1 MMSAPEP
8 IRRARLLRPLMHFSL
23 LVLISL
29 MLVWGIELLRRQDPF
44 LRAVANIPPELEQLE
59 LLLERP
65 TLTLRDGARPLA
77 TLRVDTLA
85 IERNRVHWRAKR
97 LRHAVVY
104 GARGEPIG
112 TARADE
118 LTYNFPAKR
127 LYIAGNP
134 TLTIRRHPLG
144 DFPLTVQAAWLHWD
158 LRQQQIHT
166 DLPTRLSWQDGQ
178 GAIERLR
185 WDLASGVL
193 ELERGK
199 FRVSS
204 TLVQERAQ
212 PKREIDIQW
221 DTAKLRSDHSEV
233 RGLRLRD
240 GDTRATAERADVYDR
255 KRYALATGALRLEDP
270 RIDIDGKQLEIWYG
284 ENQKRARLQNS
295 VRMRVKPRESQP
307 TPEGEAE
314 SEVEQAKRY
323 PIDATCDDLEYFYRR
338 KVAYLRGN
346 IKAVQQLPEGRTRTL
361 YADEA
366 EYDQNKETL
375 TLKGTVILDEPDRLR
390 LETELAVVSLKE
402 GEETVELPRGA
413 KGVFYY
419 TEEDEEATPP
429 NGNR

>member
-1 MMSAPEP
+1 MMSAPELT
-8 IRRARLLRPLMHFSL
+8 RRARLLRPLTQLSL
-23 LVLISL
+23 LVLITL
-29 MLVWGIELLRRQDPF
+29 ALVWSVELIRHQDPF
-44 LRAVANIPPELEQLE
+44 LRAVANLPPELQQLE

-65 TLTLRDGARPLA
+65 TLTLRDGERVWA
-77 TLRVDTLA
+77 TLRVDALA
-85 IERNRVHWRAKR
+85 IERNRVHWRAIR
-97 LRHAVVY
+97 LRQAVLY
-104 GARGEPIG
+104 DERGKPIG
-112 TARADE
+112 TARAGE

-144 DFPLTVQAAWLHWD
+144 DFPLTVQTAWLNWD
-158 LRQQQIHT
+158 LRYQQIHT

-193 ELERGK
+193 TLERGR

-212 PKREIDIQW
+212 PKREIDILW

-233 RGLRLRD
+233 QGLRLRD
-240 GDTRATAERADVYDR
+240 GDTLATAERADVYDR
-255 KRYALATGALRLEDP
+255 KRYALATGNLRLEDP
-270 RIDIDGKQLEIWYG
+270 RIDIEGKQLEIWYG

-295 VRMRVKPRESQP
+295 VRMRIKPRQTQP
-307 TPEGEAE
+307 PPEGEE
-314 SEVEQAKRY
+314 QSEVEQAKRY

-375 TLKGTVILDEPDRLR
+375 TLKGKVILDEPDRLR
-390 LETELAVVSLKE
+390 LETALAIVSLKE

>member
-8 IRRARLLRPLMHFSL
+8 IRRARFARPLLQLSL
-23 LVLISL
+23 LVLFSL
-29 MLVWGIELLRRQDPF
+29 ALFWGVELLRRQDPF
-44 LRAVANIPPELEQLE
+44 LRAVANLPPELQQLE

-65 TLTLRDGARPLA
+65 TLTLRDGARVLA
-77 TLRVDTLA
+77 TLHFDALA
-85 IERNRVHWRAKR
+85 IERNRIHWRATH
-97 LRHAVVY
+97 LRQAILY
-104 GARGEPIG
+104 DARGEPIG

-118 LTYNFPAKR
+118 LIYNFPAKR
-127 LYIAGNP
+127 LYITGNP
-134 TLTIRRHPLG
+134 TLTIHRHPLG
-144 DFPLTVQAAWLHWD
+144 KFPLTVQTAWLNWD
-158 LRQQQIHT
+158 LRYQQIHT
-166 DLPTRLSWQDGQ
+166 DLPTRLTWQDGQ
-178 GAIERLR
+178 GTIERLR

-193 ELERGK
+193 ELERGA

-204 TLVQERAQ
+204 ALIQERAQ

-221 DTAKLRSDHSEV
+221 DTAKLRGDHSEV

-240 GDTRATAERADVYDR
+240 GDTFATAERADIYDR

-295 VRMRVKPRESQP
+295 VRMRIKPRQSEP
-307 TPEGEAE
+307 PPEGEEE

-323 PIDATCDDLEYFYRR
+323 PVDASCDDIEYFYRR

-375 TLKGTVILDEPDRLR
+375 TLKGRVILDEPDRLR
-390 LETELAVVSLKE
+390 LETELAIVSLKE
-402 GEETVELPRGA
+402 GEETIDLPRGA

>member
-1 MMSAPEP
+1 MMSAPELT
-8 IRRARLLRPLMHFSL
+8 RRARLLRPLTQLSL
-23 LVLISL
+23 LVLITL
-29 MLVWGIELLRRQDPF
+29 ALVWSVELIRHQDPF
-44 LRAVANIPPELEQLE
+44 LRAVANLPPELQQLE

-65 TLTLRDGARPLA
+65 TLTLRDGERVWA
-77 TLRVDTLA
+77 TLRVDALA
-85 IERNRVHWRAKR
+85 IERNRVHWRAIR
-97 LRHAVVY
+97 LRQAVLY
-104 GARGEPIG
+104 DERGKPIG
-112 TARADE
+112 TARAGE

-144 DFPLTVQAAWLHWD
+144 DFPLTVQTAWLNWD
-158 LRQQQIHT
+158 LRYQQIHT

-193 ELERGK
+193 TLERGR
-199 FRVSS
+199 FQVSS

-233 RGLRLRD
+233 QGLRLRD
-240 GDTRATAERADVYDR
+240 GDTLATAERADVYDR
-255 KRYALATGALRLEDP
+255 KRYALATGNLRLEDP
-270 RIDIDGKQLEIWYG
+270 RIDIEGKQLEIWYG

-295 VRMRVKPRESQP
+295 VRMRIKPRQTQP
-307 TPEGEAE
+307 PPEGEE
-314 SEVEQAKRY
+314 QSEVEQAKRY
-323 PIDATCDDLEYFYRR
+323 PVDATCDDLEYFYRR

-346 IKAVQQLPEGRTRTL
+346 IKAVQQLPEGRMRTL

-375 TLKGTVILDEPDRLR
+375 TLKGKVILDEPDRLR
-390 LETELAVVSLKE
+390 LETALAIVSLKE

>member
-1 MMSAPEP
+1 MMSAPELT
-8 IRRARLLRPLMHFSL
+8 RRARLLRPLTQLSL
-23 LVLISL
+23 LVLITL
-29 MLVWGIELLRRQDPF
+29 ALVWSVELIRHQDPF
-44 LRAVANIPPELEQLE
+44 LRAVANLPPELQQLE

-65 TLTLRDGARPLA
+65 TLTLRDGERVWA
-77 TLRVDTLA
+77 TLRVDALA
-85 IERNRVHWRAKR
+85 IERNRVHWRAIR
-97 LRHAVVY
+97 LRQAVLY
-104 GARGEPIG
+104 DEQGKPIG
-112 TARADE
+112 IARADE

-144 DFPLTVQAAWLHWD
+144 DFPLTVQTAWLNWD
-158 LRQQQIHT
+158 LRYQQIHT

-193 ELERGK
+193 TLERGR

-212 PKREIDIQW
+212 PKREIDILW
-221 DTAKLRSDHSEV
+221 DTAKLRRDHSEV
-233 RGLRLRD
+233 QGLRLRD
-240 GDTRATAERADVYDR
+240 GDTLATAERADVYDR
-255 KRYALATGALRLEDP
+255 KRYALATGNLRLEDP
-270 RIDIDGKQLEIWYG
+270 RIDIEGKQLEIWYG

-295 VRMRVKPRESQP
+295 VRMRIKPRQTQP
-307 TPEGEAE
+307 PPEGEE
-314 SEVEQAKRY
+314 QSEVEQAKRY

-375 TLKGTVILDEPDRLR
+375 TLKGKVILDEPDRLR
-390 LETELAVVSLKE
+390 LETALAIVSLKE

>member
-1 MMSAPEP
+1 M
-8 IRRARLLRPLMHFSL
+8 RPLLQFSL
-23 LVLISL
+23 LALTSL
-29 MLVWGIELLRRQDPF
+29 TLVWGVELLRRQDPF
-44 LRAVANIPPELEQLE
+44 LRVARNIPPDQQQLE

-77 TLRVDTLA
+77 TLHIDALA
-85 IERNRVHWRAKR
+85 IERNRIHWRATR
-97 LRHAVVY
+97 LRQAILY
-104 GARGEPIG
+104 DEQGKPIG
-112 TARADE
+112 SARANE
-118 LTYNFPAKR
+118 LIYNFPAKR
-127 LYIAGNP
+127 LHIAGDP

-144 DFPLTVQAAWLHWD
+144 DFPLTVRAAQLQWD
-158 LRQQQIHT
+158 LRTQQIRA
-166 DLPTRLSWQDGQ
+166 DLPTRLTWQDGQ
-178 GAIERLR
+178 GAIERMR

-193 ELERGK
+193 ALERGA

-204 TLVQERAQ
+204 ALIQERAQ

-221 DTAKLRSDHSEV
+221 DTAKLRSDYSEV

-240 GDTRATAERADVYDR
+240 GDTLATAERADVYDR

-270 RIDIDGKQLEIWYG
+270 RIDIEGKQLEIWYG

-295 VRMRVKPRESQP
+295 VRMRIKPREPQP
-307 TPEGEAE
+307 PPNGEE
-314 SEVEQAKRY
+314 PSEIDQAKRF
-323 PIDATCDDLEYFYRR
+323 PVDATCDDLEYFYRR
-338 KVAYLRGN
+338 KVAHLRGN

-375 TLKGTVILDEPDRLR
+375 TLKGKVILDEPDRLR
-390 LETELAVVSLKE
+390 LETELAIVSLKE

>member
-1 MMSAPEP
+1 MMSAPELT
-8 IRRARLLRPLMHFSL
+8 RRARLLRPLTQLSL
-23 LVLISL
+23 LVLITL
-29 MLVWGIELLRRQDPF
+29 ALVWSVELIRHQDPF
-44 LRAVANIPPELEQLE
+44 LRAVANLPPELQQLE

-65 TLTLRDGARPLA
+65 TLTLRDGERVWA
-77 TLRVDTLA
+77 TLRVDALA
-85 IERNRVHWRAKR
+85 IERNRVHWRAIR
-97 LRHAVVY
+97 LRQAVLY
-104 GARGEPIG
+104 DERGKPIG
-112 TARADE
+112 TARAGE

-144 DFPLTVQAAWLHWD
+144 DFPLTVQTAWLNWD
-158 LRQQQIHT
+158 LRYQQIHT

-193 ELERGK
+193 MLERGR

-204 TLVQERAQ
+204 ALVQERAQ

-221 DTAKLRSDHSEV
+221 DTAKLRRDHSEV
-233 RGLRLRD
+233 QGLRLRD
-240 GDTRATAERADVYDR
+240 GDTLATAERADVYDR
-255 KRYALATGALRLEDP
+255 KRYALATGNLRLEDP
-270 RIDIDGKQLEIWYG
+270 RIDIEGKQLEIWYG

-295 VRMRVKPRESQP
+295 VRMRVKPRETQP
-307 TPEGEAE
+307 PPAGEEE

-375 TLKGTVILDEPDRLR
+375 TLKGKVILDEPDRLR
-390 LETELAVVSLKE
+390 LETALAIVSLKE

-419 TEEDEEATPP
+419 TEENEEATPP

>member
-1 MMSAPEP
+1 MMSAPELT
-8 IRRARLLRPLMHFSL
+8 RRARLLRPLTQLSL
-23 LVLISL
+23 LVLITL
-29 MLVWGIELLRRQDPF
+29 ALVWSVELIRHQDPF
-44 LRAVANIPPELEQLE
+44 LRAVANLPPELQQLE

-65 TLTLRDGARPLA
+65 TLTLRDGERVWA
-77 TLRVDTLA
+77 TLRVDALA
-85 IERNRVHWRAKR
+85 IERNRVHWRAIR
-97 LRHAVVY
+97 LRQAVLY
-104 GARGEPIG
+104 DERGKPIG
-112 TARADE
+112 TARAGE

-144 DFPLTVQAAWLHWD
+144 DFPLTVQTAWLNWD
-158 LRQQQIHT
+158 LRYQQIHT

-193 ELERGK
+193 TLERGR

-221 DTAKLRSDHSEV
+221 DTAKLRRDHSEV
-233 RGLRLRD
+233 QGLRLRD
-240 GDTRATAERADVYDR
+240 GDTLATAERADVYDR
-255 KRYALATGALRLEDP
+255 KRYALATGNLRLEDP
-270 RIDIDGKQLEIWYG
+270 RIDIEGKQLEIWYG

-295 VRMRVKPRESQP
+295 VRMRIKPRQTQP
-307 TPEGEAE
+307 PPEGEE
-314 SEVEQAKRY
+314 QSEVEQAKRY

-375 TLKGTVILDEPDRLR
+375 TLKGKVILDEPDRLR
-390 LETELAVVSLKE
+390 LETALAIVSLKE

>member
-1 MMSAPEP
+1 MMSAPELT
-8 IRRARLLRPLMHFSL
+8 RRARLLRPLTQLSL
-23 LVLISL
+23 LVLITL
-29 MLVWGIELLRRQDPF
+29 ALVWSVELIRHQDPF
-44 LRAVANIPPELEQLE
+44 LRAVANLPPELQQLE

-65 TLTLRDGARPLA
+65 TLTLRDGARVLA
-77 TLRVDTLA
+77 TLHFDALS
-85 IERNRVHWRAKR
+85 IERNRVHWRAIR
-97 LRHAVVY
+97 LRQAVLY
-104 GARGEPIG
+104 DERGKTIG
-112 TARADE
+112 IARADE

-144 DFPLTVQAAWLHWD
+144 DFPLTVQTAWLNWD
-158 LRQQQIHT
+158 LRYQQIHT

-193 ELERGK
+193 TLERGK

-212 PKREIDIQW
+212 PKREIDILW

-233 RGLRLRD
+233 QGLRLRD
-240 GDTRATAERADVYDR
+240 GDTLATAERADVYDR
-255 KRYALATGALRLEDP
+255 KRYALATGNLRLEDP
-270 RIDIDGKQLEIWYG
+270 RIDIEGKQLEIWYG

-295 VRMRVKPRESQP
+295 VRMRIKPRQTQP
-307 TPEGEAE
+307 PPEGEE
-314 SEVEQAKRY
+314 QSEVEQAKRY

-375 TLKGTVILDEPDRLR
+375 TLKGKVILDEPDRLR
-390 LETELAVVSLKE
+390 LETALAIVSLKE

-419 TEEDEEATPP
+419 TEENEEATPP

>member
-1 MMSAPEP
+1 
-8 IRRARLLRPLMHFSL
+8 
-23 LVLISL
+23 
-29 MLVWGIELLRRQDPF
+29 VW
-44 LRAVANIPPELEQLE
+44 
-59 LLLERP
+59 
-65 TLTLRDGARPLA
+65 A
-77 TLRVDTLA
+77 TLRVDALA
-85 IERNRVHWRAKR
+85 IERNRVHWRATR
-97 LRHAVVY
+97 LRQAVLY
-104 GARGEPIG
+104 DERGKPIG
-112 TARADE
+112 AARADE
-118 LTYNFPAKR
+118 LIYNFPAKR

-144 DFPLTVQAAWLHWD
+144 DFPLTVQTAWLNWD
-158 LRQQQIHT
+158 LRYQQIHT

-193 ELERGK
+193 TLERGK

-221 DTAKLRSDHSEV
+221 DTAKLRRDHSEV
-233 RGLRLRD
+233 QGLRLRD
-240 GDTRATAERADVYDR
+240 GDTLATAERADVYDR
-255 KRYALATGALRLEDP
+255 KRYALATGNLRFEDP

-295 VRMRVKPRESQP
+295 VRMRVKPRETQP
-307 TPEGEAE
+307 PPAGEEE

-375 TLKGTVILDEPDRLR
+375 TLKGKVILDEPDRLR
-390 LETELAVVSLKE
+390 LETELAIVSLKE

>member
-1 MMSAPEP
+1 M
-8 IRRARLLRPLMHFSL
+8 RPLIQFSL
-23 LVLISL
+23 LALISFT
-29 MLVWGIELLRRQDPF
+29 LVWGIELLRHQDPF

-65 TLTLRDGARPLA
+65 TLTLRDGAHMVA
-77 TLRVDTLA
+77 TLQMDKLA
-85 IERNRVHWRAKR
+85 IERNRVHWRAER
-97 LRHAVVY
+97 LRQAVLY
-104 GARGEPIG
+104 DEQGKPIG
-112 TARADE
+112 TARADA
-118 LTYNFPAKR
+118 LIYNFPAKR

-144 DFPLTVQAAWLHWD
+144 DFPLTIQTAWLNWD
-158 LRQQQIHT
+158 LRYQQIHT

-178 GAIERLR
+178 GTIERLR

-193 ELERGK
+193 TLEHGK
-199 FRVSS
+199 FRISS

-212 PKREIDIQW
+212 PKREIDLQW

-240 GDTRATAERADVYDR
+240 GDTLATAERADVYDR
-255 KRYALATGALRLEDP
+255 KRYARATGTLRLEDP
-270 RIDIDGKQLEIWYG
+270 RIDIEGKQLEIWYG

-295 VRMRVKPRESQP
+295 VRMRVKPRENQP
-307 TPEGEAE
+307 PPEGAEE

-323 PIDATCDDLEYFYRR
+323 PIDATCDTLEYFYRR
-338 KVAYLRGN
+338 KVASLRGN

-375 TLKGTVILDEPDRLR
+375 ILKGKVILDEPDRLR
-390 LETELAVVSLKE
+390 LETELAIVSLKE
-402 GEETVELPRGA
+402 GEETVDLPRGA

-419 TEEDEEATPP
+419 TEEDEEAPP
-429 NGNR
+429 SDGSR

>member
-8 IRRARLLRPLMHFSL
+8 IRRARLLRPLIQLSL
-23 LVLISL
+23 LVLITL
-29 MLVWGIELLRRQDPF
+29 ALVWSVELIRRQDPF
-44 LRAVANIPPELEQLE
+44 LRAAANIPAELEQLE
-59 LLLERP
+59 LLLEQP
-65 TLTLRDGARPLA
+65 TLTLRDGARVLA
-77 TLRVDTLA
+77 TLHLDALA
-85 IERNRVHWRAKR
+85 IERNRVHWRAKH
-97 LRHAVVY
+97 LRQAILY
-104 GARGEPIG
+104 DARGEPIG

-144 DFPLTVQAAWLHWD
+144 DFPLTVQTAWLNWD

-166 DLPTRLSWQDGQ
+166 DLPTRLTWQDGQ

-193 ELERGK
+193 TLERGR

-204 TLVQERAQ
+204 ALVQERAQ

-233 RGLRLRD
+233 QGLRLRD
-240 GDTRATAERADVYDR
+240 GDTLATAERADVYDR
-255 KRYALATGALRLEDP
+255 KRYALATGNLRLEDP
-270 RIDIDGKQLEIWYG
+270 RIDIEGKQLEIWYG

-295 VRMRVKPRESQP
+295 VRMRIKPRETQP
-307 TPEGEAE
+307 PPAGEEE

-375 TLKGTVILDEPDRLR
+375 TLKGKVILDEPDRLR
-390 LETELAVVSLKE
+390 LETELAIVSLKE

>member
-1 MMSAPEP
+1 
-8 IRRARLLRPLMHFSL
+8 LQ
-23 LVLISL
+23 
-29 MLVWGIELLRRQDPF
+29 G
-44 LRAVANIPPELEQLE
+44 LE
-59 LLLERP
+59 LLLEQP
-65 TLTLRDGARPLA
+65 TLTLRDGKRRLA
-77 TLRVDTLA
+77 TLRVDALA
-85 IERNRVHWRAKR
+85 IERNRVHWRAIR
-97 LRHAVVY
+97 LRQAVLY
-104 GARGEPIG
+104 DERGKPIG
-112 TARADE
+112 TARAGE

-144 DFPLTVQAAWLHWD
+144 DFPLTVQTAWLNWD
-158 LRQQQIHT
+158 LRYQQIHT

-178 GAIERLR
+178 GAIERLH

-193 ELERGK
+193 TLERGR
-199 FRVSS
+199 FQVSS

-233 RGLRLRD
+233 QGLRLRD
-240 GDTRATAERADVYDR
+240 GDTLATAERADVYDR
-255 KRYALATGALRLEDP
+255 KRYALATGNLRLEDP
-270 RIDIDGKQLEIWYG
+270 RIDIEGKQLEIWYG

-295 VRMRVKPRESQP
+295 VRMRIKPRETQP
-307 TPEGEAE
+307 PPEGEE
-314 SEVEQAKRY
+314 QSEVEQAKRY
-323 PIDATCDDLEYFYRR
+323 PVDATCDDLEYFYRR

-346 IKAVQQLPEGRTRTL
+346 IKAVQQLPEGRMRTL

-375 TLKGTVILDEPDRLR
+375 TLKGKVILDEPDRLR
-390 LETELAVVSLKE
+390 LETALAIVSLKE

>member
-1 MMSAPEP
+1 MMSAPELT
-8 IRRARLLRPLMHFSL
+8 RRARLLRPLTQLSL
-23 LVLISL
+23 LVLITL
-29 MLVWGIELLRRQDPF
+29 ALVWSVELIRHQDPF
-44 LRAVANIPPELEQLE
+44 LRAVANLPPELQQLE

-65 TLTLRDGARPLA
+65 TLTLRDGERVWA
-77 TLRVDTLA
+77 TLRVDALA
-85 IERNRVHWRAKR
+85 IERNRVHWRAIR
-97 LRHAVVY
+97 LRQAVLY
-104 GARGEPIG
+104 DERGKPIG
-112 TARADE
+112 TARAGE

-144 DFPLTVQAAWLHWD
+144 DFPLTVQTAWLNWD
-158 LRQQQIHT
+158 LRYQQIHT

-193 ELERGK
+193 MLERGR

-204 TLVQERAQ
+204 ALVQERAQ

-221 DTAKLRSDHSEV
+221 DTAKLRRDHSEV
-233 RGLRLRD
+233 QVLRLRD
-240 GDTRATAERADVYDR
+240 GDTLATAERADVYDR
-255 KRYALATGALRLEDP
+255 KRYALATGNLRLEDP
-270 RIDIDGKQLEIWYG
+270 RIDIEGKQLEIWYG

-295 VRMRVKPRESQP
+295 VRMRIKPRQTQP
-307 TPEGEAE
+307 PPEGEE
-314 SEVEQAKRY
+314 QSEVEQAKRY
-323 PIDATCDDLEYFYRR
+323 PVDATCDDLEYFYRR

-375 TLKGTVILDEPDRLR
+375 TLKGKVILDEPDRLR
-390 LETELAVVSLKE
+390 LETELAIVSLKE

>member
-8 IRRARLLRPLMHFSL
+8 TRRARPLRPLTQFSL
-23 LVLISL
+23 LVLITL
-29 MLVWGIELLRRQDPF
+29 ALVWGIALIRRQDPF
-44 LRAVANIPPELEQLE
+44 LRAVANLPPELEQLE

-65 TLTLRDGARPLA
+65 TLTLRDGERVWA
-77 TLRVDTLA
+77 TLRVDALA
-85 IERNRVHWRAKR
+85 IERNRVHWRATR
-97 LRHAVVY
+97 LRQAVLY
-104 GARGEPIG
+104 DERGKPIG

-144 DFPLTVQAAWLHWD
+144 DFPLTVQTAWLNWD

-166 DLPTRLSWQDGQ
+166 NLPTRLSWQDGQ

-193 ELERGK
+193 TLERGR

-204 TLVQERAQ
+204 ALVQERAQ

-221 DTAKLRSDHSEV
+221 DTAKLRRDHSEV
-233 RGLRLRD
+233 QGLRLRD
-240 GDTRATAERADVYDR
+240 GDTLATAERADIYDR
-255 KRYALATGALRLEDP
+255 QRYALATGNLRLEDP

-295 VRMRVKPRESQP
+295 VRMRIKPRQTEP
-307 TPEGEAE
+307 PPEGEEE

-323 PIDATCDDLEYFYRR
+323 PVDATCDDIEYFYRR

-375 TLKGTVILDEPDRLR
+375 ILKGKVILDEPDRLR
-390 LETELAVVSLKE
+390 LETALAIVSLKE
-402 GEETVELPRGA
+402 GEETVDLPRGA

>member
-1 MMSAPEP
+1 MSAPEP
-8 IRRARLLRPLMHFSL
+8 IRRARLLRPLTQFSL
-23 LVLISL
+23 LVLMTL
-29 MLVWGIELLRRQDPF
+29 ALVWGITLIRRQDPF
-44 LRAVANIPPELEQLE
+44 LRAVANLPPDLQGLE
-59 LLLERP
+59 LLLEQP
-65 TLTLRDGARPLA
+65 TLTLRDGERVWA
-77 TLRVDTLA
+77 TLRVDALA
-85 IERNRVHWRAKR
+85 IERNRVHWRAIR
-97 LRHAVVY
+97 LRQAVLY
-104 GARGEPIG
+104 DERGKPIG
-112 TARADE
+112 TARAGE

-144 DFPLTVQAAWLHWD
+144 DFPLTVQTAWLNWD
-158 LRQQQIHT
+158 LRYQQIHT

-193 ELERGK
+193 TLERGR
-199 FRVSS
+199 FQVSS

-221 DTAKLRSDHSEV
+221 DTAKLRRDHSEV
-233 RGLRLRD
+233 QGLRLRD
-240 GDTRATAERADVYDR
+240 GDTFATAERADVYDR
-255 KRYALATGALRLEDP
+255 KRYALATGNLRLEDP

-295 VRMRVKPRESQP
+295 VRMRVKPRETQP
-307 TPEGEAE
+307 PPAGEEE

-375 TLKGTVILDEPDRLR
+375 TLKGKVILDEPDRLR
-390 LETELAVVSLKE
+390 LETALAIVSLKE

>member
-1 MMSAPEP
+1 MMSAPELT
-8 IRRARLLRPLMHFSL
+8 RRARLLRPLTQLSL
-23 LVLISL
+23 LVLITL
-29 MLVWGIELLRRQDPF
+29 ALVWSVELIRHQDPF
-44 LRAVANIPPELEQLE
+44 LRAVADLPPDLQGLE
-59 LLLERP
+59 LLLEQP
-65 TLTLRDGARPLA
+65 TLTLRDGKRRLA
-77 TLRVDTLA
+77 TLRVDALA
-85 IERNRVHWRAKR
+85 IERNRVHWRAIR
-97 LRHAVVY
+97 LRQAVLY
-104 GARGEPIG
+104 DERGKPIG
-112 TARADE
+112 TARAGE

-144 DFPLTVQAAWLHWD
+144 DFPLTVQTAWLNWD
-158 LRQQQIHT
+158 LRYQQIHT

-193 ELERGK
+193 MLERGR

-204 TLVQERAQ
+204 ALVQERAQ

-221 DTAKLRSDHSEV
+221 DTAKLRRDHSEV
-233 RGLRLRD
+233 QGLRLRD
-240 GDTRATAERADVYDR
+240 GDTLATAERADVYDR
-255 KRYALATGALRLEDP
+255 KRYALATGNLRLEDP
-270 RIDIDGKQLEIWYG
+270 RIDIEGKQLEIWYG

-295 VRMRVKPRESQP
+295 VRMRIKPRQTQP
-307 TPEGEAE
+307 PPEGEE
-314 SEVEQAKRY
+314 QSEVEQAKRY

-375 TLKGTVILDEPDRLR
+375 TLKGKVILDEPDRLR
-390 LETELAVVSLKE
+390 LETALAIVSLKE

-419 TEEDEEATPP
+419 TEENEEATPP

>member
-1 MMSAPEP
+1 MMSAPELT
-8 IRRARLLRPLMHFSL
+8 RRARLLRPLTQLSL
-23 LVLISL
+23 LVLFTL
-29 MLVWGIELLRRQDPF
+29 ALVWSIALIRHQDPF
-44 LRAVANIPPELEQLE
+44 LRAVADLPPDLQGLE
-59 LLLERP
+59 LLLEQP
-65 TLTLRDGARPLA
+65 TLTLRDGKRRLA
-77 TLRVDTLA
+77 TLRVDALA
-85 IERNRVHWRAKR
+85 IERNRVHWRAIR
-97 LRHAVVY
+97 LRQAVLY
-104 GARGEPIG
+104 DERGKPIG
-112 TARADE
+112 TARAGE

-144 DFPLTVQAAWLHWD
+144 DFPLTVQTAWLNWD
-158 LRQQQIHT
+158 LRYQQIHT

-178 GAIERLR
+178 GAIERLH

-193 ELERGK
+193 TLERGR
-199 FRVSS
+199 FQVSS

-233 RGLRLRD
+233 QGLRLRD
-240 GDTRATAERADVYDR
+240 GDTLATAERADVYDR
-255 KRYALATGALRLEDP
+255 KRYALATGNLRLEDP
-270 RIDIDGKQLEIWYG
+270 RIDIEGKQLEIWYG

-295 VRMRVKPRESQP
+295 VRMRIKPRETQP
-307 TPEGEAE
+307 PPEGEE
-314 SEVEQAKRY
+314 QSEVEQAKRY
-323 PIDATCDDLEYFYRR
+323 PVDATCDDLEYFYRR

-346 IKAVQQLPEGRTRTL
+346 IKAVQQLPEGRMRTL

-375 TLKGTVILDEPDRLR
+375 TLKGKVILDEPDRLR
-390 LETELAVVSLKE
+390 LETALAIVSLKE

>member
-8 IRRARLLRPLMHFSL
+8 IRRARLLRPLTQLSL
-23 LVLISL
+23 LVLITL
-29 MLVWGIELLRRQDPF
+29 ALVWGTTLIRRQDPF
-44 LRAVANIPPELEQLE
+44 LRAVANLPPDLQGLE
-59 LLLERP
+59 LLLEQP
-65 TLTLRDGARPLA
+65 TLTLRDGERVWA
-77 TLRVDTLA
+77 TLRVDALA
-85 IERNRVHWRAKR
+85 IERNRVHWRATR
-97 LRHAVVY
+97 LRQAVLY
-104 GARGEPIG
+104 DERGKPIG
-112 TARADE
+112 AARADE
-118 LTYNFPAKR
+118 LIYNFPAKR

-144 DFPLTVQAAWLHWD
+144 DFPLTVQTAWLNWD
-158 LRQQQIHT
+158 LRYQQIHT

-193 ELERGK
+193 TLERGR
-199 FRVSS
+199 FQVSS

-221 DTAKLRSDHSEV
+221 DTAKLRRDHSEV
-233 RGLRLRD
+233 QGLRLRD
-240 GDTRATAERADVYDR
+240 GDTLATAERADVYDR
-255 KRYALATGALRLEDP
+255 KRYALATGNLRFEDP

-295 VRMRVKPRESQP
+295 VRMRVKPRETQP
-307 TPEGEAE
+307 PPEGEE
-314 SEVEQAKRY
+314 QSEVEQAKRY
-323 PIDATCDDLEYFYRR
+323 PVDATCDDLEYFYRR

-375 TLKGTVILDEPDRLR
+375 TLKGR
-390 LETELAVVSLKE
+390 
-402 GEETVELPRGA
+402 
-413 KGVFYY
+413 
-419 TEEDEEATPP
+419 
-429 NGNR
+429 

>member
-1 MMSAPEP
+1 MMSAPELT
-8 IRRARLLRPLMHFSL
+8 RRARLLRPLTQLSL
-23 LVLISL
+23 LVLITL
-29 MLVWGIELLRRQDPF
+29 ALVWSVELIRHQDPF
-44 LRAVANIPPELEQLE
+44 LRAVADLPPDLQGLE
-59 LLLERP
+59 LLLEQP
-65 TLTLRDGARPLA
+65 TLTLRDGERVWA
-77 TLRVDTLA
+77 TLRVDALA
-85 IERNRVHWRAKR
+85 IERNRVHWRAIR
-97 LRHAVVY
+97 LRQAVLY
-104 GARGEPIG
+104 DERGKPIG
-112 TARADE
+112 IARADE

-144 DFPLTVQAAWLHWD
+144 DFPLTVQTAWLNWD
-158 LRQQQIHT
+158 LRYQQIHT

-185 WDLASGVL
+185 WDLASGML
-193 ELERGK
+193 TLERGK

-221 DTAKLRSDHSEV
+221 DTAKLRRDHSEV
-233 RGLRLRD
+233 QGLRLRD
-240 GDTRATAERADVYDR
+240 GDTLATAERADVYDR
-255 KRYALATGALRLEDP
+255 KRYALATGNLRLEDP
-270 RIDIDGKQLEIWYG
+270 RIDIEGKQLEIWYG

-295 VRMRVKPRESQP
+295 VRMRIKPRQTQP
-307 TPEGEAE
+307 PPEGEE
-314 SEVEQAKRY
+314 QSEVEQAKRY

-375 TLKGTVILDEPDRLR
+375 TLKGKVILDEPDRLR
-390 LETELAVVSLKE
+390 LETALAIVSLKE

-419 TEEDEEATPP
+419 TEENEEATPP

>member
-1 MMSAPEP
+1 MMSAPELT
-8 IRRARLLRPLMHFSL
+8 RRARLLRPLTQLSL
-23 LVLISL
+23 LVLITL
-29 MLVWGIELLRRQDPF
+29 ALVWSVELIRHQDPF
-44 LRAVANIPPELEQLE
+44 LRAVADLPPDLQGLE
-59 LLLERP
+59 LLLEQP
-65 TLTLRDGARPLA
+65 TLTLRDGERVWA
-77 TLRVDTLA
+77 TLRVDALA
-85 IERNRVHWRAKR
+85 IERNRVHWRAIR
-97 LRHAVVY
+97 LRQAVLY
-104 GARGEPIG
+104 DERGKPIG
-112 TARADE
+112 IARADE

-144 DFPLTVQAAWLHWD
+144 DFPLTVQTAWLNWD
-158 LRQQQIHT
+158 LRYQQIHT

-185 WDLASGVL
+185 WDLASGML
-193 ELERGK
+193 TLERGK

-221 DTAKLRSDHSEV
+221 DTAKLRRDHSEV
-233 RGLRLRD
+233 QGLRLRD
-240 GDTRATAERADVYDR
+240 GDTLATAERADVYDR
-255 KRYALATGALRLEDP
+255 KRYALATGNLRLEDP
-270 RIDIDGKQLEIWYG
+270 RIDIEGKQLEIWYG

-295 VRMRVKPRESQP
+295 VRMRIKPRQTQP
-307 TPEGEAE
+307 PSAGEDE
-314 SEVEQAKRY
+314 SELEQAKRY
-323 PIDATCDDLEYFYRR
+323 PIDATCDEIEYFYRR

-346 IKAVQQLPEGRTRTL
+346 IKAVQQLPEGRMRTL

-375 TLKGTVILDEPDRLR
+375 TLKGKVILDEPDRLR
-390 LETELAVVSLKE
+390 LETALAIVSLKE

-419 TEEDEEATPP
+419 TEENEEATPP

>member
-1 MMSAPEP
+1 MSAPELT
-8 IRRARLLRPLMHFSL
+8 RRARLLRPLTQFSL
-23 LVLISL
+23 LLL
-29 MLVWGIELLRRQDPF
+29 MTLALVWSVELIRRQDPF
-44 LRAVANIPPELEQLE
+44 LRTVANLPPDLQGME
-59 LLLERP
+59 LLLEQP
-65 TLTLRDGARPLA
+65 TLTLRDGKRVLA
-77 TLRVDTLA
+77 TLHFDALA
-85 IERNRVHWRAKR
+85 IERNRVHWRATR
-97 LRHAVVY
+97 LRQAVLY
-104 GARGEPIG
+104 DEEGKPIG
-112 TARADE
+112 TAHADE

-144 DFPLTVQAAWLHWD
+144 DFPLTVQTAWLNWD
-158 LRQQQIHT
+158 LRYQQLHT

-178 GAIERLR
+178 GTIERLR

-193 ELERGK
+193 TLERGR

-204 TLVQERAQ
+204 ALVQERSQ

-240 GDTRATAERADVYDR
+240 GDILATAERADVYDR
-255 KRYALATGALRLEDP
+255 KRYALATGNLRLEDP
-270 RIDIDGKQLEIWYG
+270 RIDIEGRQLEIWYG

-295 VRMRVKPRESQP
+295 VRMRIKPRQTQP
-307 TPEGEAE
+307 PSAGEDE
-314 SEVEQAKRY
+314 SELEQAKRY
-323 PIDATCDDLEYFYRR
+323 PIDATCDEIEYFYRR

-346 IKAVQQLPEGRTRTL
+346 IKAVQQLPEGRMRTL

-375 TLKGTVILDEPDRLR
+375 TLKGKVILDEPDRLR
-390 LETELAVVSLKE
+390 LETALAIVSLKE

-419 TEEDEEATPP
+419 TEENEEATPP

>member
-8 IRRARLLRPLMHFSL
+8 IRRARSLRPLTQFSL
-23 LVLISL
+23 LVLITL
-29 MLVWGIELLRRQDPF
+29 ALVWGIALIRRQDPF
-44 LRAVANIPPELEQLE
+44 LRAVANLPPELEQLE

-65 TLTLRDGARPLA
+65 TLALRDGARVLA
-77 TLRVDTLA
+77 TLRVDALA
-85 IERNRVHWRAKR
+85 IERNRVHWRATQ
-97 LRHAVVY
+97 LRQAVLY
-104 GARGEPIG
+104 DERGTPIG

-118 LTYNFPAKR
+118 LIYNFPAKR

-144 DFPLTVQAAWLHWD
+144 DFPLTVQTAWLNWD

-193 ELERGK
+193 TLKRGR

-204 TLVQERAQ
+204 ALVQERAQ

-233 RGLRLRD
+233 QGLRLRD

-255 KRYALATGALRLEDP
+255 KRYALATGNLRLEDP
-270 RIDIDGKQLEIWYG
+270 RIDIDGKQLEIWYA

-295 VRMRVKPRESQP
+295 VRMRVKPRETP
-307 TPEGEAE
+307 PPPEGEQE

-375 TLKGTVILDEPDRLR
+375 TLKGKVILDEPDRLR
-390 LETELAVVSLKE
+390 LETELAIVSLKE
-402 GEETVELPRGA
+402 GEETVDLPRGA

>member
-1 MMSAPEP
+1 M
-8 IRRARLLRPLMHFSL
+8 RPLIQFSL
-23 LVLISL
+23 LALISFT
-29 MLVWGIELLRRQDPF
+29 LVWGIELLRHQDPF

-65 TLTLRDGARPLA
+65 TLTLRDGAHMVA
-77 TLRVDTLA
+77 TLQMDKLV
-85 IERNRVHWRAKR
+85 IERNRVHWRAER
-97 LRHAVVY
+97 LRQAVLY
-104 GARGEPIG
+104 DEQGKPIG

-118 LTYNFPAKR
+118 LVYNFPAKR

-144 DFPLTVQAAWLHWD
+144 DFPLTVQATWLHWD
-158 LRQQQIHT
+158 LRQHQIHT
-166 DLPTRLSWQDGQ
+166 DLPTRLSWQHGQ

-193 ELERGK
+193 TLERGR

-204 TLVQERAQ
+204 ALVQERAQ

-233 RGLRLRD
+233 QGLRLRD
-240 GDTRATAERADVYDR
+240 GDTLATAERADVYDR
-255 KRYALATGALRLEDP
+255 KRYALATGNLRLEDP
-270 RIDIDGKQLEIWYG
+270 RIDIEGKQLEIWYG

-295 VRMRVKPRESQP
+295 VRMRIKPRETQP
-307 TPEGEAE
+307 PPEGEE
-314 SEVEQAKRY
+314 QSEVEQAKRY

-366 EYDQNKETL
+366 EYDQKAETL
-375 TLKGTVILDEPDRLR
+375 TLKGKVILDEPDRLR
-390 LETELAVVSLKE
+390 LETELAIVSLKE